1 MKLSIA
7 ERHWLTSAVATA
19 EQKGERR
26 TTAWVLI
33 TGAPGSGKTTIAACM
48 AAAGWR
54 TIEDPGRAEFEHQ
67 LQKGIPPN
75 IVRLDY
81 LGFQHMVLKRA
92 LNNISLIHDYEKVLF
107 DYGIAE
113 SLAFM
118 KVAGI
123 PWDNVIVQEAARLHF
138 RQVFVLDIV
147 PLPLTTDDM
156 IRAESIQSRN
166 LLRDLFQ
173 EIYKVLGHN
182 PIRVPLLG
190 VNERFEFIKN
200 LI

>member
-1 MKLSIA
+1 M
-7 ERHWLTSAVATA
+7 
-19 EQKGERR
+19 
-26 TTAWVLI
+26 
-33 TGAPGSGKTTIAACM
+33 
-48 AAAGWR
+48 
-54 TIEDPGRAEFEHQ
+54 
-67 LQKGIPPN
+67 
-75 IVRLDY
+75 RLDY